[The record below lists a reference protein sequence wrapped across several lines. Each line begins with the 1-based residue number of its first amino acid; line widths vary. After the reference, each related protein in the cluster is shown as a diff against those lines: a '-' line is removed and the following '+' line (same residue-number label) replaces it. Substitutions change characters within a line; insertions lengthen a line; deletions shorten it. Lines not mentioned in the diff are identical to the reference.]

1 MDKDMDPGPVFMS
14 TWIRNAGR
22 ILVAVSRLGPESLLY
37 GGNLNLDIN
46 NTALL
51 ETAKNHIK

>member
-1 MDKDMDPGPVFMS
+1 MDPGPVFMS

-22 ILVAVSRLGPESLLY
+22 ILVAVSRLGSESLLY